1 MLIGEKFLQKQY
13 RKRKPKPLTIS
24 TLSLLQSY
32 ENMLHTLNVLKPGE
46 TVVAADVNG
55 QPSTHIQFNIY
66 TNKEVQSR
74 TRKD

>member
-13 RKRKPKPLTIS
+13 RKKKPKLVTIS
-24 TLSLLQSY
+24 TLALLQSY
-32 ENMLHTLNVLKPGE
+32 ESMLHTLNVLKPGE
-46 TVVAADVNG
+46 IIVAADLNG
-55 QPSTHIQFNIY
+55 EKASHVQFHIY